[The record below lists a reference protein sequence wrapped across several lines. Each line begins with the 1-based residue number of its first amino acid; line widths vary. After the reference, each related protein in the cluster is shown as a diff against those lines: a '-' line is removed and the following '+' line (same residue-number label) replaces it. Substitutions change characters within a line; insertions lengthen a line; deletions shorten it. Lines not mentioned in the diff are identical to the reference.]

1 MVLLVAAA
9 RYLADIG
16 RYDLAALLRHSQYQI
31 CSAEIWFEVAIPAI
45 QLQSPAIFNQAMI
58 GLEEWDQTKILNAV
72 IETATAE
79 DLQGLRPERLVFL
92 GIESDNVDTLVA
104 EICILPP
111 LSGKLSARFDPSTR
125 GPNRRP

>member
-58 GLEEWDQTKILNAV
+58 GLEEWD
-72 IETATAE
+72 
-79 DLQGLRPERLVFL
+79 
-92 GIESDNVDTLVA
+92 
-104 EICILPP
+104 
-111 LSGKLSARFDPSTR
+111 
-125 GPNRRP
+125 